1 RTNEVREEDAERLAL
16 GALADTIVTVITAER
31 LSEVNRVLL
40 RANLSTWDLT
50 KKRTLL
56 GAASAVDV
64 LRTEQQVALARL
76 ALIDTDEK
84 LRLSREALGMALGYP
99 EPWGVAADIKVDQLA
114 TDARSVCS
122 PIQAPEQRSDVRA
135 ARLNVVVSERRAKSS
150 SYGLAPTLSL
160 DSSLNYDSPALG
172 PRPVN

>member
-1 RTNEVREEDAERLAL
+1 
-16 GALADTIVTVITAER
+16 
-31 LSEVNRVLL
+31 
-40 RANLSTWDLT
+40 
-50 KKRTLL
+50 
-56 GAASAVDV
+56 
-64 LRTEQQVALARL
+64 
-76 ALIDTDEK
+76 K
-84 LRLSREALGMALGYP
+84 LRLARESLGMALGYP

-172 PRPVN
+172 PRPVNWSIGATLSVPIYDGGLLVAERGINEALAESARQELTQATRQAQLEAN